1 MASMDVSIIKNK
13 SYCLILG
20 NNFFYLGYIYF
31 VKESE
36 NLKNIGA
43 FFDIDGTIFRDSLM
57 TTNFNKLVKHEVID
71 NKVYY
76 NEVKEVEEDWVRRY
90 KKYDEYIEI
99 LARVYAENLKGVD
112 MNYLNF
118 IADKTI
124 DDSFEDIY
132 KYSRERLAWHHQQD
146 HCIFFI
152 SGSPDFLVSRMAMK
166 YKATDF
172 RGTTYFPDE
181 NNRFSGRISKMWNS
195 ENKDI
200 AMNELV
206 ELYGIDMEKSYAY
219 GDTNGD
225 ISMLRAVGN
234 PIAINP
240 NKELLMAIRE
250 DEYLANRAQ
259 IVVERKDNIYILDSN
274 VKILD

>member
-1 MASMDVSIIKNK
+1 M
-13 SYCLILG
+13 
-20 NNFFYLGYIYF
+20 
-31 VKESE
+31 
-36 NLKNIGA
+36 KNIGA

-57 TTNFNKLVKHEVID
+57 TTNFKKLVKHEVID
-71 NKVYY
+71 MGIYY
-76 NEVKEVEEDWVRRY
+76 AEVKEVEDNWVRRY
-90 KKYDEYIEI
+90 KEYDEYIEI

-112 MNYLNF
+112 MSYLNF

-132 KYSRERLAWHHQQD
+132 KYSRARLAWHHEEG
-146 HCIFFI
+146 HSIFFI

-166 YKATDF
+166 YNATDF
-172 RGTTYFPDE
+172 RGTTYFSDE
-181 NNRFSGRISKMWNS
+181 NNRFSGKISKMWNS

-200 AMNELV
+200 ALRELV
-206 ELYGIDMEKSYAY
+206 ELYNIDMSVSYAY

-225 ISMLRAVGN
+225 FSMLKSVGN

-240 NKELLMAIRE
+240 NKELLKAIRG
-250 DEYLANRAQ
+250 DEFLSKKAQ
-259 IVVERKDNIYILDSN
+259 IVVERKDNIYLLNSD